1 MRLPVIP
8 EETWA
13 NSHMSIARYYGGII
27 LNKEKYVVC
36 NKHGITVFE
45 LSDPNSKYYV
55 GDGEQKCIAPG
66 EPCDLVNE
74 KWIPVYKKLGR
85 DRVLELVNQ
94 HKTLEEC
101 KKIAKEEGK

>member
-1 MRLPVIP
+1 MKSPIIP
-8 EETWA
+8 EDVWM
-13 NSHMSIARYYGGII
+13 NSQLSIARIYGGCV
-27 LNKEKYVVC
+27 LNGEKYIVC

-45 LSDPNSKYYV
+45 LSDPNSKHYV

-74 KWIPVYKKLGR
+74 KWIPLYKKLGR
-85 DRVLELVNQ
+85 DRLIELVNKN
-94 HKTLEEC
+94 KTLEEC